1 MNKRLLARGLIII
14 VLLVLLYFAFRN
26 APLSQIWN
34 TLHHL
39 QLWQIIL
46 ILAIDVIIYLFITAR
61 WWLIVQAENKNIS
74 YLPMIGV
81 RVAVFGIS
89 YFTIGPQ
96 VGGEPLQVIY
106 LQRKYGLTY
115 TRAASTVV
123 MDKLLELLAN
133 FILLV
138 FGLTG
143 IVQAGI
149 LSKNGSPPLVSLIVL
164 SALVAWPLI
173 SYHPPLQTNLSAIP
187 TFANAV
193 IHSKHKSRP
202 LPPRLRTF
210 GGTILPATDARFAG
224 RDLCIHIGRHG
235 NGKRIF
241 SDDVFS
247 PNPFVVLADGRGMDG
262 RLALVSRAAARRVGC
277 IGSESGFCVGLLRNL
292 RRVRHQRY
300 IGHARTRFI
309 DRWSR
314 IASGG
319 TDDCQVIKINPLSI
333 L

>member
-1 MNKRLLARGLIII
+1 MARLIII
-14 VLLVLLYFAFRN
+14 VLLVLLYLAFRN
-26 APLSQIWN
+26 APLIQIWN
-34 TLHHL
+34 TLQQL
-39 QLWQIIL
+39 QLWQIIV
-46 ILAIDVIIYLFITAR
+46 ILFVDFIIYLFVTAR
-61 WWLIVQAENKNIS
+61 WWLIVQAENQNIS

-81 RVAVFGIS
+81 RISVFGIS

-149 LSKNGSPPLVSLIVL
+149 LSRNGSPPLVSLIAL

-173 SYHPPLQTNLSAIP
+173 HIILLYKKIYPLSELTQTISFIRHNKSDSIYSSIGTFSRTILSAPCARI
-187 TFANAV
+187 
-193 IHSKHKSRP
+193 ICGD
-202 LPPRLRTF
+202 F
-210 GGTILPATDARFAG
+210 GFIICRV
-224 RDLCIHIGRHG
+224 R

-247 PNPFVVLADGRGMDG
+247 PNPFVVLADGCGVDG
-262 RLALVSRAAARRVGC
+262 RLALVPRAAARGTRRAR
-277 IGSESGFCVGLLRNL
+277 SESSFRVGLLRNL
-292 RRVRHQRY
+292 RRVRHRCY
-300 IGHARTRFI
+300 TGDART
-309 DRWSR
+309 
-314 IASGG
+314 
-319 TDDCQVIKINPLSI
+319 
-333 L
+333 